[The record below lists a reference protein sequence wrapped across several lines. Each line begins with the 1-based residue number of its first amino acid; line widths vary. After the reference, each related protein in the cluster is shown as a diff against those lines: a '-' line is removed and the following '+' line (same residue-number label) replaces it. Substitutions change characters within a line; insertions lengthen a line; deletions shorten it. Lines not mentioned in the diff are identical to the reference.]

1 MYKISIIFQNLREE
15 TENILSENKN
25 NLKSYKQLIENG
37 DLYKRIEGFLIN
49 NNEKINLD
57 VLFTQFVVQ
66 ILCYIA
72 QESYTLLKE
81 VRNSINTIIEE
92 INAELNTNVI
102 LFKEILKEKE
112 VWFNDHLNGGDVD
125 DVNKLER
132 NINELINKLKSLIE
146 KRVELMKDIQP
157 LKEYEGKFTV
167 MKIEIK
173 PNLQSLYDTIK
184 NISVYIFSNIFLGE

>member
-1 MYKISIIFQNLREE
+1 M
-15 TENILSENKN
+15 
-25 NLKSYKQLIENG
+25 
-37 DLYKRIEGFLIN
+37 
-49 NNEKINLD
+49 
-57 VLFTQFVVQ
+57 
-66 ILCYIA
+66 
-72 QESYTLLKE
+72 KE

-184 NISVYIFSNIFLGE
+184 NISVYIFSNIFLGEWKWN

>member
-1 MYKISIIFQNLREE
+1 M
-15 TENILSENKN
+15 
-25 NLKSYKQLIENG
+25 
-37 DLYKRIEGFLIN
+37 
-49 NNEKINLD
+49 
-57 VLFTQFVVQ
+57 
-66 ILCYIA
+66 
-72 QESYTLLKE
+72 KE

-167 MKIEIK
+167 MKNAIK

-184 NISVYIFSNIFLGE
+184 NISVYIFSNIFLGEWKWN